1 MPHLFLNSSI
11 SQGLLIFI
19 HTAGRKTAGKRI
31 FNTVYVLSGT
41 QSTCGD
47 AHAAWLGT
55 EQVGDRALCPGNTAM
70 GTGWLKHPTICW
82 PNWSS
87 CCRVC
92 NCKVGEATST
102 ACKMMPP
109 ATFALSQ
116 GCVVKPREWAS
127 VGLDSKVLHLLLLLH
142 SGEGGAVGVGWGVRR
157 NGVFLFYFIF
167 LLGRAQVTD
176 FSRM

>member
-31 FNTVYVLSGT
+31 FNTVYILSGT

-92 NCKVGEATST
+92 NCKVSEATST

-109 ATFALSQ
+109 ATLLYHKAVCGNGPVLAWIQESFICSCSCTL
-116 GCVVKPREWAS
+116 VKAEQLGW
-127 VGLDSKVLHLLLLLH
+127 D
-142 SGEGGAVGVGWGVRR
+142 GG
-157 NGVFLFYFIF
+157 
-167 LLGRAQVTD
+167 
-176 FSRM
+176 

>member
-31 FNTVYVLSGT
+31 FNTVYILSGT

-55 EQVGDRALCPGNTAM
+55 EQVGDQALCPGNTAM

-92 NCKVGEATST
+92 NCEVGEATST

-109 ATFALSQ
+109 ATLLYPKAVLSSHGNGPVLAWIQ
-116 GCVVKPREWAS
+116 KSFICSCSCSCTLVKAEQ
-127 VGLDSKVLHLLLLLH
+127 L
-142 SGEGGAVGVGWGVRR
+142 GGMGG
-157 NGVFLFYFIF
+157 
-167 LLGRAQVTD
+167 
-176 FSRM
+176 